1 MTKSSTGE
9 VSQAQVVHSDLR
21 TANGERLDTAYA
33 RADRYLHA
41 MADKSGG
48 RFYYAD
54 TRKRLTEVFT
64 QIAKELREQ
73 YSLGYYPRNQEQEGK
88 QRLIKVRVNVPGVV
102 VRARKSY
109 INKHSS
115 SGTERQ
121 RMITGSLP
129 AWHHMCDAAKPV

>member
-33 RADRYLHA
+33 RADRYLNA

-73 YSLGYYPRNQEQEGK
+73 YSLAYYPRNQEQEGK
-88 QRLIKVRVNVPGVV
+88 QRLN
-102 VRARKSY
+102 
-109 INKHSS
+109 
-115 SGTERQ
+115 
-121 RMITGSLP
+121 
-129 AWHHMCDAAKPV
+129 

>member
-9 VSQAQVVHSDLR
+9 LSQGQVVHSDLR

-121 RMITGSLP
+121 RMITGSLSGLAP
-129 AWHHMCDAAKPV
+129 YVRRG